1 LDDGRVYDPEFG
13 FDIGERGVLFAAR
26 SRLDKMATR
35 STGGFDVMKLE
46 IFQVDAF
53 TSKPFGGNPAAV
65 VPLDAW
71 LPDETML
78 AIAAENNLAETAFF
92 VKNGDQYDIRWFT
105 PKVEVNLCGHATLAS
120 AHVIFNELK
129 LEDEKIRFHS
139 HRSGSL
145 GVANDGDKFV
155 LDFPAYPITEIATL
169 PQLVDVEVPPL
180 KSWETQG
187 NMLMLLLRSQDEVK
201 SLEPDMQKVAELPYD
216 EIIIT
221 AKGDDCD
228 FASRMF
234 APRIGIPED
243 PVTGAIHCSLIPYWA
258 GQLGKNELFARQVS
272 ARGGEL
278 FCELAGDRVKI
289 GGHATLFLK
298 GEIYIDEAVLAT
310 AGA

>member
-1 LDDGRVYDPEFG
+1 
-13 FDIGERGVLFAAR
+13 
-26 SRLDKMATR
+26 
-35 STGGFDVMKLE
+35 MKLE

-53 TSKPFGGNPAAV
+53 TNKPFGGNPAAV
-65 VPLDAW
+65 VPLDVW

-92 VKNGDQYDIRWFT
+92 VKTGEQYDIRWFT

-129 LEDEKIRFHS
+129 LESSEIKFHS
-139 HRSGSL
+139 HKSGEL
-145 GVANDGDKFV
+145 GVTKNGESLV
-155 LDFPAYPITEIATL
+155 LNFPAYPMKEIE
-169 PQLVDVEVPPL
+169 PIQMLVEAEVPPL
-180 KSWETQG
+180 KYWESQG
-187 NMLMLLLRSQDEVK
+187 NMLFLLLENQKTVET
-201 SLEPDMQKVAELPYD
+201 LQPDMHKVLELPYD
-216 EIIIT
+216 EVIIT

-243 PVTGAIHCSLIPYWA
+243 PMTGAIHCSLIPYWA
-258 GQLGKNELFARQVS
+258 NELGKTELFARQMS

-289 GGHATLFLK
+289 GGNAVLYLK
-298 GEIYIDEAVLAT
+298 GEIYVEAGVPLSV
-310 AGA
+310 GV

>member
-1 LDDGRVYDPEFG
+1 MVKVAKGSADGT
-13 FDIGERGVLFAAR
+13 AN
-26 SRLDKMATR
+26 MT
-35 STGGFDVMKLE
+35 LE

-53 TSKPFGGNPAAV
+53 AKEPFGGNPAAV

-71 LPDETML
+71 LPDETMI

-92 VKNGDQYDIRWFT
+92 VNSADGYDIRWFT
-105 PKVEVNLCGHATLAS
+105 PTVEVNLCGHATLAS

-129 LEDEKIRFHS
+129 LEDGSIRFHS

-145 GVANDGDKFV
+145 GVTKDGDMFV
-155 LDFPAYPITEIATL
+155 LDFPAYPITEIETP
-169 PQLVDVEVPPL
+169 PQLIDVEVPPL

-187 NMLMLLLRSQDEVK
+187 SMLMMLMRSEEEVAT
-201 SLEPDMQKVAELPYD
+201 LEPDMRAVVQLPYD

-221 AKGDDCD
+221 AKGDTCD

-258 GQLGKNELFARQVS
+258 GVLGKDKLFARQVS
-272 ARGGEL
+272 RRGGEL
-278 FCELAGDRVKI
+278 HCELAGERVKI
-289 GGHATLFLK
+289 GGHATLYMK
-298 GEIYIDEAVLAT
+298 GEIYV
-310 AGA
+310 